1 MELTW
6 LAGTSLLLVGVGYAF
21 VQRAPRFRLVCWG
34 LLCASLFALATRDLF
49 RPHEQGPPASSADS
63 PSRSDDRT
71 DSNERPGSDD
81 RTDSNDRIDSADERD
96 RPPLF
101 ARLRVRVAGWFG

>member
-21 VQRAPRFRLVCWG
+21 VQKAPRFRFVCWG
-34 LLCASLFALATRDLF
+34 LLCVSLFALATRDLF
-49 RPHEQGPPASSADS
+49 RPHERGRPAPASSAES
-63 PSRSDDRT
+63 PTRPDDRT
-71 DSNERPGSDD
+71 DPDD
-81 RTDSNDRIDSADERD
+81 RTVSDDERD

-101 ARLRVRVAGWFG
+101 ARLRGRVAGWLG

>member
-21 VQRAPRFRLVCWG
+21 VQKAPRFRLVCWG
-34 LLCASLFALATRDLF
+34 LLCVSLFALATRDLF
-49 RPHEQGPPASSADS
+49 RPHEQGRPASTADADS
-63 PSRSDDRT
+63 PARSDDRT
-71 DSNERPGSDD
+71 DSDDPTRSD
-81 RTDSNDRIDSADERD
+81 DERD

-101 ARLRVRVAGWFG
+101 ARLRGRLFGWFG